1 MSGSAN
7 ASSAAN
13 EATGAQAAETQFTRA
28 PEQADSPPQ
37 EATLH
42 VYALKKE
49 RRCKEK

>member
-28 PEQADSPPQ
+28 LERAGSPPQ

-42 VYALKKE
+42 VYVLRKK